1 MTQGIGTEQS
11 VLVLTG
17 ASGFTAVCAAQAR
30 NCGVFRGRAAM
41 SVYHYSQGGVLH
53 G

>member
-1 MTQGIGTEQS
+1 MTQGIDTEQS
-11 VLVLTG
+11 VAILTG
-17 ASGFTAVCAAQAR
+17 ASGLTAGCVAYAHDG
-30 NCGVFRGRAAM
+30 GVLRGRAAM